1 MVAVIPT
8 TGAPDAQAGTLDGT
22 FLGGAALETSMSAEA
37 WLSMPIEIETAGSV
51 TAVDTGAPN
60 GPEERPRPL
69 EEGERI
75 ELWLASGD
83 PEAPDGA
90 VSAAADLDISQLDLD
105 GWDVRPAQVAAA
117 AGPFVA
123 VAAGGWGLSGEPG
136 TPSAPGARA
145 ILRRLT
151 GDGIAEWE
159 GTIATGAEN
168 VRAAGHP
175 GTAGA
180 AAGTSNDTDAGLP
193 ARPGAPTARAGG
205 TEAILVIRID
215 PNGGRTHQR
224 RRSQRLAVR
233 LSPVRLV
240 PLTDAAGA
248 GRAAAARRALE
259 EDPDLAPVARLS
271 DVSAHGAAIVVDT
284 PLETGT
290 TVALEF
296 ELPGETAPFTVR
308 GRVVEPAVALHGDVQ
323 PQPDGLPGFRRGI
336 EFLGHAASRESR
348 RLAAV
353 VGRLL
358 QSDATRR

>member
-1 MVAVIPT
+1 MPSEPNMAGPAT
-8 TGAPDAQAGTLDGT
+8 EADTDLASAQAL
-22 FLGGAALETSMSAEA
+22 
-37 WLSMPIEIETAGSV
+37 
-51 TAVDTGAPN
+51 
-60 GPEERPRPL
+60 EERPRPL

-75 ELWLASGD
+75 ELWLASDD
-83 PEAPDGA
+83 PETPDGA
-90 VSAAADLDISQLDLD
+90 VSAAADLDIGQLDLD
-105 GWDVRPAQVAAA
+105 GWDVRPAQVAAC
-117 AGPFVA
+117 AGPFIA
-123 VAAGGWGLSGEPG
+123 VAAGGWGLGGEPG

-168 VRAAGHP
+168 VRAEGGPADV
-175 GTAGA
+175 GTATRSGA
-180 AAGTSNDTDAGLP
+180 DMAASTDLP
-193 ARPGAPTARAGG
+193 AHPHTRAPRAGG
-205 TEAILVIRID
+205 AEAILVIRID
-215 PNGGRTHQR
+215 PNAGRTHQR
-224 RRSQRLAVR
+224 RRSQRLSVR

-240 PLTDAAGA
+240 PLPDAAGT
-248 GRAAAARRALE
+248 GHAAAVRRALE
-259 EDPDLAPVARLS
+259 EDSDLAPVARLS

-348 RLAAV
+348 RLASV

-358 QSDATRR
+358 QSDATRH